1 MSKRQKSGTGMAP
14 ASPRLALETFP
25 GHGIRRLQQIAVAV
39 FSQGAQPHGVTPVQF
54 AVLQLLEHMPG
65 IDQRTLA
72 QQVGFDKATIGGVID
87 RLEARGLIARSSS
100 PTDRRVRLLAVTDAG
115 RELLQAAEPA
125 VLRAQRRMLDPLP
138 EERRAQFMELMAFLI
153 HENDEH
159 ARAPSEL
166 AGRAA
171 RGGDRRQRGA

>member
-87 RLEARGLIARSSS
+87 RLEARGLLLRQQT
-100 PTDRRVRLLAVTDAG
+100 PKDRRVKLLHLTESG
-115 RELLQAAEPA
+115 QELLQALMPIA
-125 VLRAQRRMLDPLP
+125 LQAQRHMLDPLSD
-138 EERRAQFMELMAFLI
+138 EERQQFIDLMARVLAH
-153 HENDEH
+153 HEGH
-159 ARAPSEL
+159 AHSE
-166 AGRAA
+166 
-171 RGGDRRQRGA
+171 

>member
-72 QQVGFDKATIGGVID
+72 QEVGFDKATIGGVID
-87 RLEARGLIARSSS
+87 RLEARGLLLRQQT
-100 PTDRRVRLLAVTDAG
+100 PKDRRVKLLNLTDAG
-115 RELLQAAEPA
+115 KELLQALMPIA
-125 VLRAQRRMLDPLP
+125 LQAQRHMLDPLSDA
-138 EERRAQFMELMAFLI
+138 ERQQFVGLMARVLAH
-153 HENDEH
+153 HEGHGHN
-159 ARAPSEL
+159 A
-166 AGRAA
+166 
-171 RGGDRRQRGA
+171 

>member
-1 MSKRQKSGTGMAP
+1 MSKRQKSETGMAL

-87 RLEARGLIARSSS
+87 RLEARGLLLRQQT
-100 PTDRRVRLLAVTDAG
+100 PKDRRVKLLNLTDAG
-115 RELLQAAEPA
+115 KELLQALMPIA
-125 VLRAQRRMLDPLP
+125 LQAQRHMRL
-138 EERRAQFMELMAFLI
+138 ELRLQQLEPRLRCLALGLLGLQLQMA
-153 HENDEH
+153 
-159 ARAPSEL
+159 
-166 AGRAA
+166 
-171 RGGDRRQRGA
+171 

>member
-54 AVLQLLEHMPG
+54 AVQQLQEHMPG

-87 RLEARGLIARSSS
+87 RLEARGLLLRQQT
-100 PTDRRVRLLAVTDAG
+100 PKDRRVKLLNLTDAG
-115 RELLQAAEPA
+115 KELLQALMPIA
-125 VLRAQRRMLDPLP
+125 LQAQRHMLDPLSD
-138 EERRAQFMELMAFLI
+138 EERQQFIGLMARVLAH
-153 HENDEH
+153 HEGH
-159 ARAPSEL
+159 AHSE
-166 AGRAA
+166 
-171 RGGDRRQRGA
+171 

>member
-87 RLEARGLIARSSS
+87 RLEARGLLLRQQT
-100 PTDRRVRLLAVTDAG
+100 PKDRRVKLLNLTDAG
-115 RELLQAAEPA
+115 KELLQALMPIA
-125 VLRAQRRMLDPLP
+125 LQAQRHMLDPLSD
-138 EERRAQFMELMAFLI
+138 EERQQFIGLMARVLAH
-153 HENDEH
+153 HEGH
-159 ARAPSEL
+159 AHSE
-166 AGRAA
+166 
-171 RGGDRRQRGA
+171 

>member
-72 QQVGFDKATIGGVID
+72 QEVGFDKATIGGVID
-87 RLEARGLIARSSS
+87 RLEARGLLLRQQT
-100 PTDRRVRLLAVTDAG
+100 PKDRRVKLLNLTDAG
-115 RELLQAAEPA
+115 KELLQALMPIA
-125 VLRAQRRMLDPLP
+125 LQAQRHMLDPLSD
-138 EERRAQFMELMAFLI
+138 EERQQFIGLMARVLAH
-153 HENDEH
+153 HEGH
-159 ARAPSEL
+159 AHSE
-166 AGRAA
+166 
-171 RGGDRRQRGA
+171 

>member
-1 MSKRQKSGTGMAP
+1 MDYQP
-14 ASPRLALETFP
+14 AELETYP
-25 GHGIRRLQQIAVAV
+25 GFFIRRLQQIAVAV
-39 FSQGAQPHGVTPVQF
+39 FLEETEAFGVTPVQF
-54 AVLQLLEHMPG
+54 GALSAVMRQPG
-65 IDQRTLA
+65 VDQRRLA
-72 QQVGFDKATIGGVID
+72 RMIGFDTSTIGSVID

-138 EERRAQFMELMAFLI
+138 EERRAQFMELIAFLI

-166 AGRAA
+166 AG
-171 RGGDRRQRGA
+171 GGDRRRRGA

>member
-72 QQVGFDKATIGGVID
+72 QEVGFDKATIGGVID
-87 RLEARGLIARSSS
+87 RLEARGLLLRQQT
-100 PTDRRVRLLAVTDAG
+100 PKDRRVKLLNLTDAG
-115 RELLQAAEPA
+115 KELLQALMPIA
-125 VLRAQRRMLDPLP
+125 LQAQRHMLDPLSD
-138 EERRAQFMELMAFLI
+138 EERQQFIDLMARVLAH
-153 HENDEH
+153 HEGH
-159 ARAPSEL
+159 AHSE
-166 AGRAA
+166 
-171 RGGDRRQRGA
+171 